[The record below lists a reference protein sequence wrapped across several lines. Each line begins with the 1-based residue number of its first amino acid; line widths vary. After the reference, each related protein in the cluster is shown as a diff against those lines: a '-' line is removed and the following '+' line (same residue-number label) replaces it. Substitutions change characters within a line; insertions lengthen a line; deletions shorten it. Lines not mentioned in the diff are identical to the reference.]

1 MEFCKCNLL
10 IPWYW
15 FYKELIFRK
24 MLFEYD
30 LIGKSVSNENMFHFS
45 SAPLWS
51 CFVLLFCS
59 VSLLNSLSL
68 YVSQSLRRF
77 WLLFVV
83 LALVRMPGKRE
94 RRRNNLFKDS
104 WLSDDRFSSWLQK
117 ESPTS
122 AKCNLCGTVIDINNM
137 GVSSLTSHKK
147 YKKHQLKESG
157 MSTATV
163 SFFAAK
169 SVPGTSSTT

>member
-1 MEFCKCNLL
+1 M
-10 IPWYW
+10 
-15 FYKELIFRK
+15 
-24 MLFEYD
+24 
-30 LIGKSVSNENMFHFS
+30 
-45 SAPLWS
+45 
-51 CFVLLFCS
+51 
-59 VSLLNSLSL
+59 
-68 YVSQSLRRF
+68 
-77 WLLFVV
+77 V

-157 MSTATV
+157 MSIATV

-169 SVPGTSSTT
+169 SVPGTSSGT